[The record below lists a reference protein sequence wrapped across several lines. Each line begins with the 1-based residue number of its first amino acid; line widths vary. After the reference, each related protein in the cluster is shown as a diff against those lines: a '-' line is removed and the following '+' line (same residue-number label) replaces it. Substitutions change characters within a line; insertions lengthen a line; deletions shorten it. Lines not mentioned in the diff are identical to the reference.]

1 MLKNLWN
8 RVPVGWRIP
17 LVVAAALVLILG
29 TWMYGAN
36 LKNHLGNWWYARG
49 TAQSH
54 EEIDK
59 LKAQVADEQ
68 KKANDAVAAF
78 EAEKLV
84 TAEERKKREL
94 AENILED
101 KSKTANEKLR
111 AYEAIVNAP
120 ATHTGPQSTDELCAR
135 AKAHGIRCD

>member
-1 MLKNLWN
+1 M
-8 RVPVGWRIP
+8 WRIP
-17 LVVAAALVLILG
+17 LIVFVALSLLLG
-29 TWMYGAN
+29 TWLFGAN

-68 KKANDAVAAF
+68 RKANDAVAAF

-101 KSKTANEKLR
+101 KSKTASEKLK
-111 AYEAIVNAP
+111 AYDAIVNAP